1 MSLSSIALVP
11 KRPVHPPPQ
20 ALANKNVFKIV
31 AVNNIAN
38 GSVGKIF

>member
-1 MSLSSIALVP
+1 MSSSSIAVVL
-11 KRPVHPPPQ
+11 KRPVHPTPQ
-20 ALANKNVFKIV
+20 ALANKNVFQIL